1 MEEKIYRSYIEILKE
16 ELVPALG
23 CTEPIAIAYAAA
35 KAAEVLRGSKKEKTS
50 DAGRAPKADPVL
62 SGENAEA
69 VSEKRKE
76 VSQIAAGQWDG
87 HLDVYCSGNIIKNV
101 KSVTVPNSGGMRGIE
116 AAALLGLAGGDA
128 SRKLEVLEG
137 ITREQREETR
147 RLLEKKFCTC
157 YLQEGVANLYIRA
170 ELTLDGH
177 SACVTIEDKHT
188 NIVKIER
195 DGEVLFEK
203 ACKEEADTK
212 EAEAGDKRALLN
224 VADILRFAD
233 EVQIEEIRDVIGRQ
247 IEMNTAISEEGL
259 RNPYGAEVGRTLLNA
274 YGDDIKVRAKAKA
287 AAGSDARMNGC
298 SMPVVINSGSGNQGM
313 TCSLPVIEYAKELRV
328 SEEKLYR
335 ALVVSNLVA
344 IHQKSYIGS
353 LSAYCGAVS
362 AACGAG
368 AAIAWLNGGDYEAV
382 ARTITN
388 ALANTSGMVCD
399 GAKSSCAAKIASAV
413 DAAIMAY
420 TLESANH
427 CFQPGEGLV
436 KDNVEDTIRNMGYV
450 GRVGMKDTDV
460 TILNLMID
468 QQEV

>member
-35 KAAEVLRGSKKEKTS
+35 KAAEILKES
-50 DAGRAPKADPVL
+50 N
-62 SGENAEA
+62 GEK
-69 VSEKRKE
+69 V
-76 VSQIAAGQWDG
+76 QIAEHKTEEKAGTAERNGAKSILQRASDNCNG

-116 AAALLGLAGGDA
+116 AAALLGLVGGDA

-137 ITREQREETR
+137 ITEEQREETR

-170 ELTLDGH
+170 ELTLEGH

-188 NIVKIER
+188 NIIKIEK
-195 DGEVLFEK
+195 DGVVLFEK
-203 ACKEEADTK
+203 ACKAEADAGAK
-212 EAEAGDKRALLN
+212 EQSDKRALLN
-224 VADILRFAD
+224 VADILQFAD
-233 EVQIEEIRDVIGRQ
+233 EVRIEDIKDVIGRQ

-274 YGDDIKVRAKAKA
+274 YGDDIKIRAKAKA

-313 TCSLPVIEYAKELRV
+313 TCSLPVIEYAKELKV
-328 SEEKLYR
+328 PEEQLYR

-468 QQEV
+468 QQQA

>member
-1 MEEKIYRSYIEILKE
+1 MKESNGEEVQIAEHKTEEKAGTAERNGAKSASQT
-16 ELVPALG
+16 ALDN
-23 CTEPIAIAYAAA
+23 C
-35 KAAEVLRGSKKEKTS
+35 
-50 DAGRAPKADPVL
+50 
-62 SGENAEA
+62 N
-69 VSEKRKE
+69 
-76 VSQIAAGQWDG
+76 G

-116 AAALLGLAGGDA
+116 AAALLGLVGGDA

-137 ITREQREETR
+137 ITEEQREETR

-170 ELTLDGH
+170 ELTLEGH

-188 NIVKIER
+188 NIIKIEK
-195 DGEVLFEK
+195 DGVVLFEK
-203 ACKEEADTK
+203 ACKAEVDAGAK
-212 EAEAGDKRALLN
+212 EQSDKRTLLN

-233 EVQIEEIRDVIGRQ
+233 EVRIEDIKDVIGRQ

-259 RNPYGAEVGRTLLNA
+259 RNPYGAEVGRTLLHA
-274 YGDDIKVRAKAKA
+274 YGDDIKIRAKAKA

-313 TCSLPVIEYAKELRV
+313 TCSLPVIEYAKELKV
-328 SEEKLYR
+328 SKEKLYR

-468 QQEV
+468 QQQA

>member
-35 KAAEVLRGSKKEKTS
+35 KAAEVLKES
-50 DAGRAPKADPVL
+50 N
-62 SGENAEA
+62 GE
-69 VSEKRKE
+69 E
-76 VSQIAAGQWDG
+76 VQIAEHKTEEKAGTAERNGAKSASQTALDNCNG

-116 AAALLGLAGGDA
+116 AAALLGLVGGDA
-128 SRKLEVLEG
+128 SRKLELLEG
-137 ITREQREETR
+137 ITEEQREETR
-147 RLLEKKFCTC
+147 RILEKKFCTC

-170 ELTLDGH
+170 ELTLEGH

-188 NIVKIER
+188 NIIKIEK
-195 DGEVLFEK
+195 DGVVLFEK
-203 ACKEEADTK
+203 ACKAESDAGAK
-212 EAEAGDKRALLN
+212 EQSDKRALLN
-224 VADILRFAD
+224 VADILQFAD
-233 EVQIEEIRDVIGRQ
+233 EVRIEDIKDVIGRQ

-259 RNPYGAEVGRTLLNA
+259 RNPYGAEVGRTLLHA
-274 YGDDIKVRAKAKA
+274 YGDDIKIRAKAKA

-313 TCSLPVIEYAKELRV
+313 TCSLPVIEYAKELKV
-328 SEEKLYR
+328 SKEKLYR

-468 QQEV
+468 QQQA

>member
-1 MEEKIYRSYIEILKE
+1 MKVR
-16 ELVPALG
+16 
-23 CTEPIAIAYAAA
+23 
-35 KAAEVLRGSKKEKTS
+35 
-50 DAGRAPKADPVL
+50 
-62 SGENAEA
+62 
-69 VSEKRKE
+69 
-76 VSQIAAGQWDG
+76 
-87 HLDVYCSGNIIKNV
+87 
-101 KSVTVPNSGGMRGIE
+101 
-116 AAALLGLAGGDA
+116 
-128 SRKLEVLEG
+128 
-137 ITREQREETR
+137 
-147 RLLEKKFCTC
+147 
-157 YLQEGVANLYIRA
+157 
-170 ELTLDGH
+170 
-177 SACVTIEDKHT
+177 IEDIK
-188 NIVKIER
+188 
-195 DGEVLFEK
+195 
-203 ACKEEADTK
+203 
-212 EAEAGDKRALLN
+212 
-224 VADILRFAD
+224 
-233 EVQIEEIRDVIGRQ
+233 DVIGRQ

-259 RNPYGAEVGRTLLNA
+259 RNPYGAEVGRTLLYA
-274 YGDDIKVRAKAKA
+274 YGDDIKIRAKAKA

-313 TCSLPVIEYAKELRV
+313 TCSLPVIEYAKELKV
-328 SEEKLYR
+328 SKDKLYR

-468 QQEV
+468 QQQA

>member
-35 KAAEVLRGSKKEKTS
+35 KAAEVLKES
-50 DAGRAPKADPVL
+50 N
-62 SGENAEA
+62 GEK
-69 VSEKRKE
+69 V
-76 VSQIAAGQWDG
+76 QIAEHKTEEKAGTADRNGAKSASQTALDNCNG

-116 AAALLGLAGGDA
+116 AAALLGLVGGDA
-128 SRKLEVLEG
+128 SRKLEVLES
-137 ITREQREETR
+137 ITEEQREETR

-170 ELTLDGH
+170 ELTLEGH

-188 NIVKIER
+188 NIIKIEK
-195 DGEVLFEK
+195 DGVVLFEK
-203 ACKEEADTK
+203 ACKAESDAGAK
-212 EAEAGDKRALLN
+212 EQSDKRALLN

-233 EVQIEEIRDVIGRQ
+233 EVRIEDIKDVIGRQ

-259 RNPYGAEVGRTLLNA
+259 RNPYGAEVGRTLLYA
-274 YGDDIKVRAKAKA
+274 YGDDIKIRAKAKA

-313 TCSLPVIEYAKELRV
+313 TCSLPVIEYAKELKV
-328 SEEKLYR
+328 SKDKLYR
-335 ALVVSNLVA
+335 ALVA

-468 QQEV
+468 QQQA

>member
-35 KAAEVLRGSKKEKTS
+35 KAAEVLKES
-50 DAGRAPKADPVL
+50 N
-62 SGENAEA
+62 GE
-69 VSEKRKE
+69 E
-76 VSQIAAGQWDG
+76 VQIAEHKTEEKAGTAERNGAKSASQTALDNCNG

-116 AAALLGLAGGDA
+116 AAALLGLVGGDA

-137 ITREQREETR
+137 ITEEQREETR

-157 YLQEGVANLYIRA
+157 SLQDGVANLYIRA
-170 ELTLDGH
+170 ELTLEGH

-188 NIVKIER
+188 NIIKIEK
-195 DGEVLFEK
+195 DGVVLFEK
-203 ACKEEADTK
+203 ACKAEADAGAK
-212 EAEAGDKRALLN
+212 EQSDKRALLN

-233 EVQIEEIRDVIGRQ
+233 EVRIEDIKDVIGRQ

-259 RNPYGAEVGRTLLNA
+259 RNPYGAEVGRTLLHA
-274 YGDDIKVRAKAKA
+274 YGDDIKIRAKAKA

-313 TCSLPVIEYAKELRV
+313 TCSLPVIEYAKELKV
-328 SEEKLYR
+328 SKEKLYR

-468 QQEV
+468 QQQA

>member
-35 KAAEVLRGSKKEKTS
+35 KAAEILKES
-50 DAGRAPKADPVL
+50 N
-62 SGENAEA
+62 GEK
-69 VSEKRKE
+69 V
-76 VSQIAAGQWDG
+76 QIAEHKTEEKAGTADRNGAKSASQTASDNCNG

-116 AAALLGLAGGDA
+116 AAALLGLVGGDA

-137 ITREQREETR
+137 ITEEQREETR

-170 ELTLDGH
+170 ELTLEGH

-188 NIVKIER
+188 NIIKIEK
-195 DGEVLFEK
+195 DGVVLFEK
-203 ACKEEADTK
+203 ACKAEADAGAK
-212 EAEAGDKRALLN
+212 EQSDKRALLN
-224 VADILRFAD
+224 VADILQFAD
-233 EVQIEEIRDVIGRQ
+233 EVRIEDIKDVIGRQ

-274 YGDDIKVRAKAKA
+274 YGDDIKIRAKAKA

-313 TCSLPVIEYAKELRV
+313 TCSLPVIEYAKELKV
-328 SEEKLYR
+328 PEEQLYR

-468 QQEV
+468 QQQA

>member
-35 KAAEVLRGSKKEKTS
+35 KAAEVLKES
-50 DAGRAPKADPVL
+50 N
-62 SGENAEA
+62 GE
-69 VSEKRKE
+69 E
-76 VSQIAAGQWDG
+76 VQIAEHKTEEKAGTAERNGAKSASQTALDNCNG

-116 AAALLGLAGGDA
+116 AAALLGLVGGDA

-137 ITREQREETR
+137 ITEEQREETR

-170 ELTLDGH
+170 ELTLEGH

-188 NIVKIER
+188 NIIKIEK
-195 DGEVLFEK
+195 DGVVLFEK
-203 ACKEEADTK
+203 ACKAESDAGAK
-212 EAEAGDKRALLN
+212 EQSDKRALLN
-224 VADILRFAD
+224 VADILQFAD
-233 EVQIEEIRDVIGRQ
+233 EVRIEDIKDVIGRQ

-259 RNPYGAEVGRTLLNA
+259 RNPYGAEVGRTLLHA
-274 YGDDIKVRAKAKA
+274 YGDDIKIRAKAKA

-313 TCSLPVIEYAKELRV
+313 TCSLPVIEYAKELKV
-328 SEEKLYR
+328 SKEKLYR

-368 AAIAWLNGGDYEAV
+368 AAIVWLNGGDYEAV

-468 QQEV
+468 QQQA

>member
-35 KAAEVLRGSKKEKTS
+35 KAAEVLKES
-50 DAGRAPKADPVL
+50 N
-62 SGENAEA
+62 GE
-69 VSEKRKE
+69 E
-76 VSQIAAGQWDG
+76 VQIAEHKTEEKAGTAERNGAKSASQTALDNCNG

-116 AAALLGLAGGDA
+116 AAALLGLVGGDA
-128 SRKLEVLEG
+128 SRKLEVLES
-137 ITREQREETR
+137 ITEEQREETR

-170 ELTLDGH
+170 ELTLEGH
-177 SACVTIEDKHT
+177 NACVTIEDKHT
-188 NIVKIER
+188 NIIKIEK
-195 DGEVLFEK
+195 DGVVLFEK
-203 ACKEEADTK
+203 ACKAEVDAGAK
-212 EAEAGDKRALLN
+212 EQSDKRALLN

-233 EVQIEEIRDVIGRQ
+233 EVRIEDIKDVIGRQ

-259 RNPYGAEVGRTLLNA
+259 RNPYGAEVGRTLLHA
-274 YGDDIKVRAKAKA
+274 YGDDIKIRAKAKA

-313 TCSLPVIEYAKELRV
+313 TCSLPVIEYAKELKV
-328 SEEKLYR
+328 SKEKLYR

-468 QQEV
+468 QQQA

>member
-35 KAAEVLRGSKKEKTS
+35 KAAEVLKES
-50 DAGRAPKADPVL
+50 N
-62 SGENAEA
+62 GEK
-69 VSEKRKE
+69 V
-76 VSQIAAGQWDG
+76 QIAEHKTEEKAGTADRNGAKSASQTAPDNCNG
-87 HLDVYCSGNIIKNV
+87 HLAVYCSGNIFKNV

-116 AAALLGLAGGDA
+116 AAALLGLVGGDA

-137 ITREQREETR
+137 ITEEQREETR

-170 ELTLDGH
+170 ELTLEGH

-188 NIVKIER
+188 NIIKIEK
-195 DGEVLFEK
+195 DGVVLFEK
-203 ACKEEADTK
+203 ACKAEADAGAK
-212 EAEAGDKRALLN
+212 EQSDKRALLN
-224 VADILRFAD
+224 VADILQFAD
-233 EVQIEEIRDVIGRQ
+233 EVRIEDIKDVIGRQ

-274 YGDDIKVRAKAKA
+274 YGDDIKIRAKAKA

-313 TCSLPVIEYAKELRV
+313 TCSLPVIEYAKELKV
-328 SEEKLYR
+328 PEEQLYR

-468 QQEV
+468 QQQA

>member
-35 KAAEVLRGSKKEKTS
+35 KAAEVLQTAQDSW
-50 DAGRAPKADPVL
+50 
-62 SGENAEA
+62 N
-69 VSEKRKE
+69 
-76 VSQIAAGQWDG
+76 G

-116 AAALLGLAGGDA
+116 AAALLGLVGGDA

-137 ITREQREETR
+137 ITEEQREETR

-170 ELTLDGH
+170 ELTLEGH

-188 NIVKIER
+188 NIIKIEK
-195 DGEVLFEK
+195 DGVVLFEK
-203 ACKEEADTK
+203 AGKGEEDAGAKEQS
-212 EAEAGDKRALLN
+212 DKRALLN

-233 EVQIEEIRDVIGRQ
+233 EVRIEDIKDVIGRQ

-274 YGDDIKVRAKAKA
+274 YGDDIKIRAKAKA

-313 TCSLPVIEYAKELRV
+313 TCSLPVIEYAKELKV

-468 QQEV
+468 QQQV

>member
-35 KAAEVLRGSKKEKTS
+35 KAAEVLKES
-50 DAGRAPKADPVL
+50 N
-62 SGENAEA
+62 GEK
-69 VSEKRKE
+69 V
-76 VSQIAAGQWDG
+76 QIAEHKTEEKAGTADRNGAKSASQTAPDNCNG

-116 AAALLGLAGGDA
+116 AAALLGLVGGDA

-137 ITREQREETR
+137 ITEEQREETR

-170 ELTLDGH
+170 ELTLEGH

-188 NIVKIER
+188 NIIKIEK
-195 DGEVLFEK
+195 DGVVLFEK
-203 ACKEEADTK
+203 ACKAEADAGAK
-212 EAEAGDKRALLN
+212 EQSDKRALLN

-233 EVQIEEIRDVIGRQ
+233 EVRIEDIKDVIGRQ

-274 YGDDIKVRAKAKA
+274 YGDDIKIRAKAKA

-313 TCSLPVIEYAKELRV
+313 TCSLPVIEYAKELKV
-328 SEEKLYR
+328 PEEQLYR

-468 QQEV
+468 QQQA

>member
-35 KAAEVLRGSKKEKTS
+35 KAAEILKES
-50 DAGRAPKADPVL
+50 N
-62 SGENAEA
+62 GEK
-69 VSEKRKE
+69 V
-76 VSQIAAGQWDG
+76 QIAEHKTEEKAGAADRNGAKSILQIASDNSNG

-116 AAALLGLAGGDA
+116 AAALLGLVGGDA

-137 ITREQREETR
+137 ITEEQREETR

-170 ELTLDGH
+170 ELTLEGH

-188 NIVKIER
+188 NIIKIEK
-195 DGEVLFEK
+195 DGVVLFEK
-203 ACKEEADTK
+203 ACKAEADAGAK
-212 EAEAGDKRALLN
+212 EQSDKRALLN
-224 VADILRFAD
+224 VADILQFAD
-233 EVQIEEIRDVIGRQ
+233 EVRIEDIKDVIGRQ

-274 YGDDIKVRAKAKA
+274 YGDDIKIRAKAKA

-313 TCSLPVIEYAKELRV
+313 TCSLPVIEYAKELKV
-328 SEEKLYR
+328 PEEQLYR

-468 QQEV
+468 QQQA

>member
-1 MEEKIYRSYIEILKE
+1 MEEKIYRSYVEILKE

-35 KAAEVLRGSKKEKTS
+35 KAAEVLQ
-50 DAGRAPKADPVL
+50 AAPD
-62 SGENAEA
+62 SWN
-69 VSEKRKE
+69 
-76 VSQIAAGQWDG
+76 G

-116 AAALLGLAGGDA
+116 AAALLGLVGGDA

-137 ITREQREETR
+137 VTEEQREETR

-170 ELTLDGH
+170 ELTLDDH

-188 NIVKIER
+188 NIIKIEK

-203 ACKEEADTK
+203 AGKEEADTGAK
-212 EAEAGDKRALLN
+212 EQSDKRALLN

-233 EVQIEEIRDVIGRQ
+233 EVHIEDIKDVIGRQ

-274 YGDDIKVRAKAKA
+274 YGDDIKIRAKAKA

-313 TCSLPVIEYAKELRV
+313 TCSLPVIEYAKELKV

-436 KDNVEDTIRNMGYV
+436 KDNVEETIRNMGYV

-468 QQEV
+468 QQQA